1 VIVNRTISGREA
13 ALDLEPILPLQG
25 AVGEKTE
32 PEKTNPAQWLRPFM
46 DITALAWAVRLVSLF
61 DMLNALLRYQP
72 KLIFWLGKWVPFE
85 LSEGHRVR
93 MFLMSV
99 LLFLL
104 ASGLQRGKRV
114 AWQITIAGLLVAPI
128 LHIGR
133 EVIWPQALVN
143 IILIGFLIL
152 RRDHFVAKSDPK
164 SIRSALFICP
174 ALAMALLIFG
184 TVRLHALHKHTNGDH
199 SWLGCVQTA
208 GELIL
213 VHRSPTQISLTRQAD
228 ELFALLRMG
237 GTLIALGG
245 MLLILRPVLA
255 RRMARAELKEKYR
268 EKARRIIALYGDDSL
283 NPYALLHDKSYFFTA
298 NGRLVVPYVLSG
310 NLAVVLADPIGPVEE
325 RPTAIIEFALFCRH
339 QDWEPVFYEVTEELS
354 FYYEQAGFV
363 VFKIGEEARLDA
375 NDFHLKGRDFQ
386 NLRTARNMAHKQSL
400 TFRWYSA
407 ADGID
412 EALEREL
419 GRISQAWLEE
429 KHAKEMTFD
438 MGAFSLEDIR
448 RDGAAIAIDPAG
460 HALAFATW
468 RPFAAGKGRCLD
480 LMRSLPNHRN
490 VMDFVLVEAILR
502 FHEKGINDVSLGCAP
517 LANADV
523 EPTPMQAEDK
533 AVLFLYQ
540 NLNSVYGYKS
550 LFEFKRKYRPRWR
563 GRYIAYHR
571 GIHLP
576 MVGLALVR
584 VHSPGGLLSFFR
596 K

>member
-1 VIVNRTISGREA
+1 MIVNRTISGAEA
-13 ALDLEPILPLQG
+13 ALTLEPLPLSSP
-25 AVGEKTE
+25 KNTE
-32 PEKTNPAQWLRPFM
+32 PEKPKPAGWFGPVN
-46 DITALAWAVRLVSLF
+46 DITVLAWAVRAVSIF

-104 ASGLQRGKRV
+104 ASALQRGKRV

-128 LHIGR
+128 LHLGR

-143 IILIGFLIL
+143 LVLIGFLIF
-152 RRDHFVAKSDPK
+152 RRRYFVAKSDPK
-164 SIRSALFICP
+164 SIRSALIVCP
-174 ALAMALLIFG
+174 ALAAALLIFG
-184 TVRLHALHKHTNGDH
+184 TVRLHALHKHTTGDH
-199 SWLGCVQTA
+199 SWFGCVQTA

-213 VHRSPTQISLTRQAD
+213 VHRSPTQEPITPQAND
-228 ELFALLRMG
+228 LFVLLRTG
-237 GTLIALGG
+237 GTMIALGG
-245 MLLILRPVLA
+245 MLLILRPVLT
-255 RRMARAELKEKYR
+255 RRMARAELR
-268 EKARRIIALYGDDSL
+268 EKFRETARRIIALYGDDSL
-283 NPYALLHDKSYFFTA
+283 DPYALLPDKTYFFTA
-298 NGRLVVPYVLSG
+298 NGRVVVPYVVSG
-310 NLAVVLADPIGPVEE
+310 NLAVVLADPVGPAEE
-325 RPTAIIEFALFCRH
+325 RPAAIIEFALFCRH

-354 FYYEQAGFV
+354 LYYEQAGFAV
-363 VFKIGEEARLDA
+363 CKIGEEARLDT

-386 NLRTARNMAHKQSL
+386 NLRTARNMAHKSNL
-400 TFRWYSA
+400 AFRWYSA
-407 ADGID
+407 AEGID
-412 EALEREL
+412 EALERQL
-419 GRISQAWLEE
+419 VKISQSWLDE

-438 MGAFSLEDIR
+438 MGAFSIEDIR
-448 RDGAAIAIDPAG
+448 RDGAAIALDPSG
-460 HALAFATW
+460 EALAFATW
-468 RPFAAGKGRCLD
+468 RPFASGRGRCLD

-490 VMDFVLVEAILR
+490 VMDFVLVESILR

-517 LANADV
+517 LANANV

-550 LFEFKRKYRPRWR
+550 LFEFKRKYRPKWR

-576 MVGLALVR
+576 LVGLALVR
-584 VHSPGGLLSFFR
+584 VHSPGGLLSFFG